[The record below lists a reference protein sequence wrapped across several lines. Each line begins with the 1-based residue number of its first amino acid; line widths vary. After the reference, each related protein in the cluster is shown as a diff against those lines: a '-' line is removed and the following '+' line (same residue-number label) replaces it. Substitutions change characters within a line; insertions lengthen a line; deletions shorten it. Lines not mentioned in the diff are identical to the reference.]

1 MNSPRSQRRFSSELK
16 RTEQRGERNRAA
28 SWRRLGSETK
38 KAPWRCAKSRISSKT
53 RLFSDY
59 FLYGNEQNYKLRI
72 RHGLHGLTRLFYVII
87 ALKPW
92 NPCNPCLN
100 IFFSD
105 SFWIDF
111 RHKNKRTYFLH
122 SFYSKFVL
130 WGLCLKKESLV
141 HISTVWSSNRVSGLP
156 PFTFSFP
163 PQKKEKT
170 DECLLHRT
178 QVIIEETLE

>member
-1 MNSPRSQRRFSSELK
+1 MFFIVLDLRLTKVGARRCSFFYVRTSPRSYVFLDQSAPGCFLFVSFESEK
-16 RTEQRGERNRAA
+16 N
-28 SWRRLGSETK
+28 
-38 KAPWRCAKSRISSKT
+38 I
-53 RLFSDY
+53 F
-59 FLYGNEQNYKLRI
+59 

>member
-1 MNSPRSQRRFSSELK
+1 M
-16 RTEQRGERNRAA
+16 
-28 SWRRLGSETK
+28 
-38 KAPWRCAKSRISSKT
+38 
-53 RLFSDY
+53 
-59 FLYGNEQNYKLRI
+59 RI

-163 PQKKEKT
+163 PPKKGKNRRVLITSDSSYHWRNIRIESSLISSYYT
-170 DECLLHRT
+170 GLRYYWRDSLLFFLLNYNKYILISR
-178 QVIIEETLE
+178 

>member
-1 MNSPRSQRRFSSELK
+1 MTVLSSAGEKETAWNLWHGYRSQSEK
-16 RTEQRGERNRAA
+16 PAWAPYCTEKN
-28 SWRRLGSETK
+28 
-38 KAPWRCAKSRISSKT
+38 I
-53 RLFSDY
+53 F
-59 FLYGNEQNYKLRI
+59 